1 MPVRVVLT
9 NLGSLGNIQ
18 PFLVLAHEMRRTGY
32 RPILAVGEQYAQ
44 YVRNLGFDFTGI
56 GTDFDYRNLQKRDT
70 AGELRGINP
79 LDLLTESLPIFADL
93 LPKMF
98 SELSEACRH
107 ADVLISG
114 HLQPVSRMIHE
125 ITNIPFVSI
134 HTNHFGELQP
144 EAYRRAA
151 CSVINPFRRK
161 HNLPP
166 ICDPIHTDANSPQL
180 ALYAISRYLRPR
192 GSRWPEHYHVSGFMF
207 PEEDAWQPKYDP
219 KLLAFLAAGPP
230 PVVFSF
236 SSVVHEDPVRM
247 TKLLIDSIEGLGCRA
262 VIVSGWSGLS
272 AENVPSS
279 VYVTDFV
286 QHSWLF
292 PRSACVIHAGGSG
305 TTAMTLRSGI
315 PAVIVPHVGD
325 QPLWADL
332 IRGIGCAKF
341 VIPYRELTA
350 ERLREAVAA
359 TLSDQSLSRAA
370 IQMARKIRK
379 EHGVVMARKL
389 IERLLQRLGVIA
401 CGSDGLDPV
410 EDP

>member
-9 NLGSLGNIQ
+9 NLGSLGNVQ
-18 PFLVLAHEMRRTGY
+18 PFVALAHEMRRAGY
-32 RPILAVGEQYAQ
+32 MPILALGEQYAP
-44 YVRNLGFDFTGI
+44 YVRNLDFDFAPLGAV
-56 GTDFDYRNLQKRDT
+56 FDYRDLQKRDT
-70 AGELRGINP
+70 AGELRGIDP
-79 LDLLTESLPIFADL
+79 LDLLTQSLPIFADL

-98 SELSEACRH
+98 VELSEACRH

-114 HLQPVSRMIHE
+114 HLQPASRMIHE

-134 HTNHFGELQP
+134 HTNHFGALQP

-166 ICDPIHTDANSPQL
+166 LLDPIHTDANSPQL
-180 ALYAISRYLRPR
+180 ALYAMSRYLRPR
-192 GSRWPEHYHVSGFMF
+192 GVQWPEHYHVSGFIF
-207 PEEDAWQPKYDP
+207 PEEDSSQPKCDP
-219 KLLAFLAAGPP
+219 KLLAFLAAGPA

-236 SSVVHEDPVRM
+236 SSIVHEDPVRV
-247 TKLLIDSIEGLGCRA
+247 TKLLVDSVEGLGCRA
-262 VIVSGWSGLS
+262 VIVTGWSGLGTKDL
-272 AENVPSS
+272 PSS
-279 VYVTDFV
+279 IYVTDFV
-286 QHSWLF
+286 QHGWLF
-292 PRSACVIHAGGSG
+292 PKSACVVHAGGSG
-305 TTAMTLRSGI
+305 TTAMTLRSGV

-359 TLSDQSLSRAA
+359 TLKDQSLSRAA
-370 IQMARKIRK
+370 IRMAGKIRE
-379 EHGVVMARKL
+379 EHGVVRARKL
-389 IERLLQRLGVIA
+389 IERLMQRVGVIA
-401 CGSDGLDPV
+401 SESEVLACH
-410 EDP
+410 